1 MKNDRFSLICDL
13 AQYYNIH
20 DYTQYPLDH
29 VATLASGLPPDSRV
43 FRGLNNFKNVD
54 NTILI
59 AGIYERLD
67 LLLWSK
73 TKDGQKNRNRPKS
86 IIDSLSVKSKEKD
99 HSNFTSAED
108 FEKRRQEIIQKIEKG
123 GT

>member
-1 MKNDRFSLICDL
+1 M
-13 AQYYNIH
+13 
-20 DYTQYPLDH
+20 
-29 VATLASGLPPDSRV
+29 SGLPPDSRV

-99 HSNFTSAED
+99 HSNFTSVED
-108 FEKRRQEIIQKIEKG
+108 FEKRRQEIIKKIEKG